1 MPSPRAPSL
10 VTNALKYTPPGGTIG
25 VTVAAEHEWAML
37 RVEDTGIGIAPELLP
52 RIFDLFTQGDRGP
65 DRSQGG
71 LGIGLTLVKRLVELH
86 GGIVE
91 VASGGHGR
99 GSLFTVRLPAAS
111 PSRATDQVPQAPV
124 VSQPRRVLVVEDQ
137 PDAREVLRLAL
148 QLAGH
153 EVFEAADGPSGIEA
167 VSRHQPDAAV
177 IDIGL
182 PGCDGYEVARQVRR
196 VSDGRTIFLVA
207 LTGYGQPDDHQRAE
221 EAGFD
226 VHLVKP
232 IDLDRLNA
240 LLRESP
246 PLPRASAIK

>member
-1 MPSPRAPSL
+1 M
-10 VTNALKYTPPGGTIG
+10 
-25 VTVAAEHEWAML
+25 
-37 RVEDTGIGIAPELLP
+37 
-52 RIFDLFTQGDRGP
+52 
-65 DRSQGG
+65 
-71 LGIGLTLVKRLVELH
+71 
-86 GGIVE
+86 
-91 VASGGHGR
+91 
-99 GSLFTVRLPAAS
+99 
-111 PSRATDQVPQAPV
+111 
-124 VSQPRRVLVVEDQ
+124 LVVEDQ

-167 VSRHQPDAAV
+167 VSRHQPDVAV